1 VITAQSNVAY
11 TALLSRLWHHLGR
24 RRRRQVVL
32 IVALMFVAA
41 LAEVLSLGSVLP
53 FVGIL
58 AAPDVVWKHRVLAR
72 VARSVGIFSS
82 DGLVLPLTLAFVA
95 AALLAGA
102 IRVLLLWASTRFT
115 FAAGADLSMDVYRR
129 TLYQP
134 YSVHLARSSSEVIS
148 GIANKV
154 SGTVLGVLF
163 PALTLL
169 SSVVL
174 LLALMAALVAI
185 SPVVALIAT
194 IGFGG
199 GYALITRISHHRLRL
214 NSEHIAHEQTQLIKA
229 LQEGLGGI
237 RDVLLD
243 GTQPV
248 YCGIYGRADQ
258 SLRHALG
265 SNVFIAQ
272 SPRFAIEALGMVL
285 IAALAYGLSRQPGG
299 VSTALPV
306 LAALAV
312 GAQRML
318 PALQQGFGAWA
329 TIAGNQASLADT
341 VELLDQPMPAAAS
354 EPAPEPLPFR
364 ESIRFDAVRFRYNAD
379 GPWVLDGFD
388 LTIRKGDR
396 VGFVGI
402 TGSGKSTALDLLMGL
417 LMPCGGRLL
426 VDEEPITGPR
436 IRAWQRTI
444 AHVPQ
449 SIYLSDSTLG
459 ENIAFGVSREKIDL
473 ERVRHAAHKAQIAEF
488 IESRPEGYD
497 AFVGERGVRLSGGQR
512 QRIGIAR
519 ALYKQASVLIL
530 DEATSALDNATERS
544 VMDSIDGFDKDLTV
558 LLIAH
563 RLSTVKR
570 CDSIVELAQGR
581 VKAQGAYDQLIEHS
595 ATFRRMAQLTT
606 TPG

>member
-1 VITAQSNVAY
+1 VITSRSNAPY
-11 TALLSRLWHHLGR
+11 AELLLRLWRHLGR
-24 RRRRQVVL
+24 RRRRQVL
-32 IVALMFVAA
+32 FIIALMFVAA
-41 LAEVLSLGSVLP
+41 FAEVLSLGSVLP

-58 AAPDVVWKHRVLAR
+58 AAPEVVWKHRMFAE
-72 VARSVGIFSS
+72 VARHVGIASP
-82 DGLVLPLTLAFVA
+82 DGLVLPLTVLFVT

-102 IRVLLLWASTRFT
+102 IRVLLLWVNTRFT
-115 FAAGADLSMDVYRR
+115 FAAGADLGMEVYQR

-134 YSVHLARSSSEVIS
+134 YTVHLARSSSEVIS
-148 GIANKV
+148 GITNKV
-154 SGTVLGVLF
+154 GGTVLGVLL

-174 LLALMAALVAI
+174 LLALMAALVVI
-185 SPVVALIAT
+185 NPTVALIAT
-194 IGFGG
+194 VGFGG
-199 GYALITRISHHRLRL
+199 GYALITWVSRRRLRL
-214 NSEHIAHEQTQLIKA
+214 NSERIAREQTQLIKA

-248 YCGIYGRADQ
+248 YCDIYARANQ
-258 SLRHALG
+258 SLRHAFAD
-265 SNVFIAQ
+265 NVFIAQ

-285 IAALAYGLSRQPGG
+285 IAALAFGLSRQPGG

-312 GAQRML
+312 GAQRLL
-318 PALQQGFGAWA
+318 PTLQQGFVAWA
-329 TIAGNQASLADT
+329 SIAGSHASLSDT
-341 VELLDQPMPAAAS
+341 LELLDQPLPVDAS
-354 EPAPEPLPFR
+354 QPAPKPLRFR
-364 ESIRFDAVRFRYNAD
+364 DSIRFDAVRFRYSPDA
-379 GPWVLDGFD
+379 PWVLDGFD
-388 LTIRKGDR
+388 LTIRKGAR
-396 VGFVGI
+396 VGFVGT
-402 TGSGKSTALDLLMGL
+402 TGSGKSTALDLLMAL
-417 LMPCGGRLL
+417 LMPCEGRLL
-426 VDEEPITGPR
+426 VDEEPIVGPR
-436 IRAWQRTI
+436 VRAWQLTI

-449 SIYLSDSTLG
+449 SIYLSDSTLA
-459 ENIAFGVSREKIDL
+459 ENIAFGVSRENIDL
-473 ERVRHAAHKAQIAEF
+473 ERVRHAAHQAQIADF

-530 DEATSALDNATERS
+530 DEATSALDNATEQT
-544 VMDSIDGFDKDLTV
+544 VMDAIDGFDRDLTV

-581 VKAQGAYDQLIEHS
+581 VKAQGAYDQLIECS
-595 ATFRRMAQLTT
+595 PSFRNMAQLAT

>member
-1 VITAQSNVAY
+1 VNTARPSVGY
-11 TALLSRLWHHLGR
+11 SALLSRLWHYLGA
-24 RRRRQVVL
+24 RRRRQVGL

-41 LAEVLSLGSVLP
+41 LAEVVSLGSVLP

-58 AAPDVVWKHRVLAR
+58 AAPEIVWNHPRFAQLAHS
-72 VARSVGIFSS
+72 AGIFSS
-82 DGLVLPLTLAFVA
+82 DGLVLPLTIAFVA
-95 AALLAGA
+95 AALIAGG
-102 IRVLLLWASTRFT
+102 IRVSLLWVSTRFT
-115 FAAGADLSMDVYRR
+115 FAAGADLSMEVYRR

-154 SGTVLGVLF
+154 GGTVLGVLL
-163 PALTLL
+163 PVLTLL
-169 SSVVL
+169 SSAVL
-174 LLALMAALVAI
+174 VFALMAALVAI
-185 SPVVALIAT
+185 NPVVASIA
-194 IGFGG
+194 IVGFGG
-199 GYALITRISHHRLRL
+199 GYALISWLTRRRLHE
-214 NSEHIAHEQTQLIKA
+214 NSKHIAREETQLIKA

-243 GTQPV
+243 GTQPI
-248 YCGIYGRADQ
+248 YCDIYGRADQ
-258 SLRHALG
+258 SLRRALG
-265 SNVFIAQ
+265 DNVFIAQ

-312 GAQRML
+312 GAQRLL
-318 PALQQGFGAWA
+318 PALQQGFVAWA
-329 TIAGNQASLADT
+329 AIAGSHASLADMIDLLEQPLP
-341 VELLDQPMPAAAS
+341 VEASQPLPI
-354 EPAPEPLPFR
+354 PLPFR
-364 ESIRFDAVRFRYNAD
+364 ETIRFDSVRFRYSLD

-417 LMPCGGRLL
+417 LVPSEGVLR
-426 VDEEPITGPR
+426 VDEEPITGQR

-449 SIYLSDSTLG
+449 NIYLSDSTLA
-459 ENIAFGVSREKIDL
+459 ENIAFGVSPDRIDIG
-473 ERVRHAAHKAQIAEF
+473 RVRDAARQAQIADF
-488 IESRPEGYD
+488 IESRTQGYD
-497 AFVGERGVRLSGGQR
+497 ARVGERGVRLSGGQR

-530 DEATSALDNATERS
+530 DEATSALDNETERS
-544 VMDSIDGFDKDLTV
+544 VMDSIGGLDRDLTV

-563 RLSTVKR
+563 RLSTVRR
-570 CDSIVELAQGR
+570 CDCIVELAHGR
-581 VKAQGAYDQLIEHS
+581 VKAQGRYDQLIERS
-595 ATFRRMAQLTT
+595 SSFRTMAQLTA